1 MKSRSFEHSLLKEIE
16 TDPTVSSTQVHVTT
30 LDRVIAKFNIKRID
44 ILKMNVEGMELQAL
58 KGAKQSLRKGK
69 ISNIVITIHPP
80 FKQNAKKIMEH
91 LRNMEYKT
99 RTNSDFHIVYASSAW

>member
-1 MKSRSFEHSLLKEIE
+1 MKSRSFSHSLLKEIE

-69 ISNIVITIHPP
+69 ISNIILTTHPP
-80 FKQNAKKIMEH
+80 FKQSAKKIMEH
-91 LRNMEYKT
+91 LRSMEYKT
-99 RTNSDFHIVYASSAW
+99 RTNADFHIVYASFAW